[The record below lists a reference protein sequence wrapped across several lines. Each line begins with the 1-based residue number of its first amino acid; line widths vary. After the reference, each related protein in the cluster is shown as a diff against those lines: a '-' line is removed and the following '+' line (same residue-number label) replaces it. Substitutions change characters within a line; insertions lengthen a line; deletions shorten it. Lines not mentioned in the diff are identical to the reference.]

1 MVYYCL
7 CIDILC
13 YGLKPTPLGGVAPSH
28 PHPHH
33 QHHDYHRGNTIL
45 WQIVLSTFSQL
56 IDSEWTQKLNHTIL
70 FSLYLGTEKKK
81 FSGDSNV

>member
-56 IDSEWTQKLNHTIL
+56 IDSEWTQKQTIL
-70 FSLYLGTEKKK
+70 FYFLCIWGLKKK
-81 FSGDSNV
+81 VFR